1 MLKSLEVLAVSA
13 VNNYFGI
20 MDPIRMCTFSLV
32 YMCIDM
38 YGYGTAASMFWVG
51 IGLACTNTND
61 SRRINAVPL
70 DYLGQSDRNVVR
82 YGRAAADFQSTA
94 NVFTF
99 EHMFLSAAFSA

>member
-1 MLKSLEVLAVSA
+1 MVKGLEVLAVSA

-38 YGYGTAASMFWVG
+38 YGYGTAASMLQVG
-51 IGLACTNTND
+51 IGFACTNAND

-70 DYLGQSDRNVVR
+70 NYLGQSDRNVIR
-82 YGRAAADFQSTA
+82 YRRAAMDFQPTT